1 MDCETF
7 IDVFVLF
14 CIIAALSCY
23 LFVKKT
29 NYKWFPGQNTTI
41 RGFGTQGNP
50 TNPAELGLAASNFS
64 GGGVVL
70 PVEPYTSFTNWG
82 ERTPY
87 NSKREL
93 TLKQSF

>member
-14 CIIAALSCY
+14 CIIAALVCY

-29 NYKWFPGQNTTI
+29 NYKWFPGQTTTV

-50 TNPAELGLAASNFS
+50 TNPANLGLAASNFS

-70 PVEPYTSFTNWG
+70 LLNPTQVSLIG
-82 ERTPY
+82 ESQHHTIA
-87 NSKREL
+87 NEN
-93 TLKQSF
+93 